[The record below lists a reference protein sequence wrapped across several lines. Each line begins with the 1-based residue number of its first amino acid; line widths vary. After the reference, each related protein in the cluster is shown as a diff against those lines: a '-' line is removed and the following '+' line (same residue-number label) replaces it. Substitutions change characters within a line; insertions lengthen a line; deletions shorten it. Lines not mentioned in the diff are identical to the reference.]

1 MLLSCSMNN
10 ETVNLSPVFNSIAA
24 LYKAEEKSY
33 SNLLNYSST
42 MQSGFAED
50 EREQALLETDEQ
62 LYKVHKK
69 LDDLE
74 LELKKS
80 NNGKEIGQLMA
91 QALNTSF
98 NAESTQGFSEAK
110 NLDFNKEAQ
119 DLNLYH
125 TAEIFAGLLLCLD
138 KLFSTSIS
146 LKEMYPEAD
155 SLKPKPVRDLENNL
169 DSLMLKIH
177 SIIKP
182 ITAVLNFTAID
193 NMEEALLDRPKL
205 MNRKEI
211 DSVGSVIRF
220 LHSSKDSF

>member
-10 ETVNLSPVFNSIAA
+10 EAVNLSPVFNSIAA
-24 LYKAEEKSY
+24 LYKEEEKSY
-33 SNLLNYSST
+33 SSLLNYSST
-42 MQSGFAED
+42 MQAGFTED
-50 EREQALLETDEQ
+50 ERKQALLETNEQ
-62 LYKVHKK
+62 LCKVHKK
-69 LDDLE
+69 LDGLE

-98 NAESTQGFSEAK
+98 NSESTQGFSEAK
-110 NLDFNKEAQ
+110 TLDFNQEIK

-138 KLFSTSIS
+138 KLFSINIS
-146 LKEMYPEAD
+146 LKEMYPEAY
-155 SLKPKPVRDLENNL
+155 SLKPKPVRDLEDNL
-169 DSLMLKIH
+169 DSLILKIH
-177 SIIKP
+177 NIIKL
-182 ITAVLNFTAID
+182 ITSKLELTAID
-193 NMEEALLDRPKL
+193 NMEEVLLDRPKL